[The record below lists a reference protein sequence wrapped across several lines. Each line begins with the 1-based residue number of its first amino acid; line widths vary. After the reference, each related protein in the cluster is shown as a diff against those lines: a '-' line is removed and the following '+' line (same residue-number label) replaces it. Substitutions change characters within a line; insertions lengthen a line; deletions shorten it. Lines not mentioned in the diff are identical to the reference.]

1 MCLAGDPPSN
11 AISIAVQRVFPNL
24 QFSAPVGMLQQPG
37 NSSRWHVI
45 EQGGVV
51 RVFDNIASASTT
63 REFINISSQVTTFGE
78 QGLLGMAFHPNY
90 PVDPRAYL
98 FYTGTTPGLGAVNRV
113 SEFRTL
119 DGGNTLSRASE
130 LVLFNVDDPES
141 NHNGGNI
148 AFGPDGYLYIGIG
161 DGGGGGDPWGPIG
174 NGQNL
179 QTMLGKMLRIDV
191 SASSSTTTYA
201 IPSTNP
207 FAGGARCNVSG
218 TSATANCPEI
228 YAYGFRN
235 PWRWSFDRGSG
246 QLWLNDVGESSYE
259 EVNLVTIGGNY
270 GWRCRE
276 GAHPFNG
283 NCGPNANRA
292 IDPIAEYGRAQG
304 SASIGG
310 VVYRG
315 SLIPN
320 LYGRYIFADSGNLW
334 HIARDTV
341 PTTTLGAGF
350 PTGTNVVSFGQDSDN
365 EVYLV
370 DITGSL
376 HKLVRGAG
384 GGGRQIPSQLSQT
397 GCVNSSNA
405 TQPATGLI
413 PYAPSAPFF
422 SDGAVKTRWF
432 ALPDGQRVV
441 INGNNDFD
449 FPNGSVLVKTFSIG
463 SQRVETRL
471 FMRHNDGVWA
481 GYTYEWNAAGTDAT
495 RVVGGKTVQVAGQQ
509 WEFPSESQCL
519 QCHTSAAGR
528 TLGLEI
534 GTLNSD
540 FGYPTGRIAN
550 QLATL
555 NAIDTLSPGLSSAP
569 EQLPMIPDPFGNAP
583 LASRARAYLHSNC
596 AYCHQPGGLT
606 STDLDLRYTTALAST
621 RACDVAPQ
629 NGDLGITNARRIAPG
644 SAARSVAVARVN
656 RVGTGA
662 MPPLAR
668 HQIDAAGVA
677 LLTEWVNGLSGCN

>member
-1 MCLAGDPPSN
+1 
-11 AISIAVQRVFPNL
+11 
-24 QFSAPVGMLQQPG
+24 
-37 NSSRWHVI
+37 
-45 EQGGVV
+45 
-51 RVFDNIASASTT
+51 
-63 REFINISSQVTTFGE
+63 
-78 QGLLGMAFHPNY
+78 
-90 PVDPRAYL
+90 
-98 FYTGTTPGLGAVNRV
+98 
-113 SEFRTL
+113 
-119 DGGNTLSRASE
+119 
-130 LVLFNVDDPES
+130 
-141 NHNGGNI
+141 
-148 AFGPDGYLYIGIG
+148 
-161 DGGGGGDPWGPIG
+161 
-174 NGQNL
+174 
-179 QTMLGKMLRIDV
+179 
-191 SASSSTTTYA
+191 
-201 IPSTNP
+201 
-207 FAGGARCNVSG
+207 
-218 TSATANCPEI
+218 
-228 YAYGFRN
+228 
-235 PWRWSFDRGSG
+235 
-246 QLWLNDVGESSYE
+246 
-259 EVNLVTIGGNY
+259 VNLVTIGGNY

-596 AYCHQPGGLT
+596 AYCHPPGGMT